1 MKKKTIFLLMVLL
14 IVALTGCGKNNTAT
28 EDSTTKEPE
37 VEKVAVA
44 DSADL
49 LNKVWDTFEEDQKFF
64 AMGGDFNNP
73 VDNAAGIFNIEDT
86 ENLTYMLYIPA
97 DRIALIDEA
106 ASLIHAMNTNTFT
119 GAAFHLTDAAN
130 AQTVVD
136 ALKENIL
143 NTQWMCGFP
152 DKLVIFTVNYDY
164 VVFAF
169 GNEEIVE
176 NFKTKLIEV
185 YGDATFLYV
194 EEDIA

>member
-130 AQTVVD
+130 AQAVVD

-152 DKLVIFTVNYDY
+152 DKLVIFTVNDDY

>member
-28 EDSTTKEPE
+28 EDSTTKKPE

-130 AQTVVD
+130 AQVVVD

-152 DKLVIFTVNYDY
+152 DKLVIFTVNDDY

>member
-130 AQTVVD
+130 AQVVVD

>member
-130 AQTVVD
+130 AQVVVD

-152 DKLVIFTVNYDY
+152 DKLVIFTVNDDY

>member
-130 AQTVVD
+130 AQVVVD

-152 DKLVIFTVNYDY
+152 DKLVIFTVNDDY
-164 VVFAF
+164 IVFAF